1 MKILD
6 MSKRILMFVIL
17 IIVSVTT
24 LLAQAEVNKQINGIK
39 RSGDYFYEESTMN
52 DENEA
57 QDIASRMLSVCVN
70 KYLSENGIAREK
82 EVTVDDLVNIQFLKM
97 KRGAMICVFAYVAK
111 SDFVPVPKQETEVVV
126 EQIEKVGA
134 QSQDSINVVNENKE
148 VIQETNIT
156 TVKVEKT
163 TNEQV
168 SNNQNTQ
175 TEELQNQQTAEVQ
188 KEQVEIVQSVHVE
201 GLEKTAELETSEEKV
216 AIVENISKDD
226 LKPFEKT
233 AIEDLLKSTNLVEA
247 VELLRRLES
256 RRVVRRLGTYTDCR
270 DASKSFWVICDTN
283 EARTLLAILGTGA
296 ASRMNY
302 KTKQMDS
309 LINYSGKNAIWF
321 EFVR

>member
-1 MKILD
+1 MLD
-6 MSKRILMFVIL
+6 ISKCILMFVML

-39 RSGDYFYEESTMN
+39 RSGNYFYEESTMN

-57 QDIASRMLSVCVN
+57 QDIASRMLTVCIN
-70 KYLSENGIAREK
+70 KYLGENGIAREK
-82 EVTVDDLVNIQFLKM
+82 DVTVDDIVNIKFLKM
-97 KRGAMICVFAYVAK
+97 KRGAMVCVFAYVAK
-111 SDFVPVPKQETEVVV
+111 SDFVPVPKKEMEIVV
-126 EQIEKVGA
+126 EQNVNAGV
-134 QSQDSINVVNENKE
+134 QSQDSVIVLTEIKDTNVGAEKIGNAVNES
-148 VIQETNIT
+148 
-156 TVKVEKT
+156 
-163 TNEQV
+163 V
-168 SNNQNTQ
+168 SNVQNTQ
-175 TEELQNQQTAEVQ
+175 TEELKNQQIAEVQ
-188 KEQVEIVQSVHVE
+188 KDKEEIVQQNQ
-201 GLEKTAELETSEEKV
+201 
-216 AIVENISKDD
+216 VENIENTVEIETSVEKEPLVKNINKED
-226 LKPFEKT
+226 LKSFEIT

-270 DASKSFWVICDTN
+270 DAAKSFWLIFDTN

-296 ASRMNY
+296 DSRMNY